1 MECERKY
8 NERDREKDGEMERKK
23 RKVCLNIPSYTV
35 ELRGTERRVT
45 LELAQVS
52 VKYRCKPV

>member
-23 RKVCLNIPSYTV
+23 RKVCLFTSGSNPSV
-35 ELRGTERRVT
+35 NEMGGRRRGRIGGRER
-45 LELAQVS
+45 
-52 VKYRCKPV
+52 

>member
-23 RKVCLNIPSYTV
+23 RRVWKVSPNIPSHTV
-35 ELRGTERRVT
+35 ELRGTERRVA
-45 LELAQVS
+45 LELAQF
-52 VKYRCKPV
+52 